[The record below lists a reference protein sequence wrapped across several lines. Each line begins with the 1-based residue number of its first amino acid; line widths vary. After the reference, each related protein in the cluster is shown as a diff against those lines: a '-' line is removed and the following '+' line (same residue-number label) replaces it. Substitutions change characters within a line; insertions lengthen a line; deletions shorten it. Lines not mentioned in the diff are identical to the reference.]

1 MPSGSNPFEY
11 RSNVGYTP
19 QGLASKVCSL
29 MGRFLEEKIPPG
41 ILDRHDIAVLA
52 FELTV
57 AIETYLEDNEERNV
71 T

>member
-1 MPSGSNPFEY
+1 MPSGSNPFGY
-11 RSNVGYTP
+11 RSKVGYTP
-19 QGLASKVCSL
+19 QGLAS
-29 MGRFLEEKIPPG
+29 IPPG

-57 AIETYLEDNEERNV
+57 AIETYLKDNEERNV

>member
-1 MPSGSNPFEY
+1 
-11 RSNVGYTP
+11 
-19 QGLASKVCSL
+19 

-57 AIETYLEDNEERNV
+57 AIETYLKDNEERNV

>member
-1 MPSGSNPFEY
+1 
-11 RSNVGYTP
+11 
-19 QGLASKVCSL
+19 L
-29 MGRFLEEKIPPG
+29 MGDSWKKKFRREYLTGMI
-41 ILDRHDIAVLA
+41 IAVLA